1 MNKSFIIGVMGGG
14 NASPKDTNAAYR
26 LGCLIAEQGWILL
39 NGGRNAGIMDASAK
53 GAKDHGGLTVGILPD
68 DNPGRASEHIDIP
81 VITGMGSARNCI
93 NVLTSHIVVAC
104 PGGAGTLSEIALA
117 LKFNKVVILM
127 GFDVGKLFES
137 YIRPNI
143 EPNIRP
149 NIKQGTLV
157 YTKTPEEVIAY
168 CKKLYIQREGAL
180 RNFDVV

>member
-1 MNKSFIIGVMGGG
+1 MNKSIIIGVMGGG
-14 NASPKDTNAAYR
+14 KASPKDTNAAYR
-26 LGCLIAEQGWILL
+26 LGGLIAEQGWILL
-39 NGGRNAGIMDASAK
+39 NGGRNTGIMDASAK

-68 DNPGRASEHIDIP
+68 DNPGRASKYIDIP

-127 GFDVGKLFES
+127 DFDVGKLFES
-137 YIRPNI
+137 YIK
-143 EPNIRP
+143 P

-168 CKKLYIQREGAL
+168 CKKLHIQKEGVL
-180 RNFDVV
+180 RNFDVF